1 MKKGAAMN
9 TPAVPKSNKI
19 QTIQAKRGRPYKA
32 PEEKLHRIEG
42 WLPVH
47 LIEWIREMGGS
58 RFFRTIVEEAYEHKE

>member
-1 MKKGAAMN
+1 MTNPVIPKTTLRTN
-9 TPAVPKSNKI
+9 PVTP
-19 QTIQAKRGRPYKA
+19 KRGRPYKA

>member
-1 MKKGAAMN
+1 MQTDTFGADEFG
-9 TPAVPKSNKI
+9 THPKI
-19 QTIQAKRGRPYKA
+19 DTHPKRGRPYKA